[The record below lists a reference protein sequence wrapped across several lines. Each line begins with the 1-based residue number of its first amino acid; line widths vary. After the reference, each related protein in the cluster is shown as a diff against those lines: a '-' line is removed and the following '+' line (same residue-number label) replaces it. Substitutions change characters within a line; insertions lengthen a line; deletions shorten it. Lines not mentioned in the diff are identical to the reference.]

1 MPSRYKCG
9 KYTTLYLDNIVSML
23 EDPERYGE
31 ILRWTRDGRA
41 FQVLDRVRLVAEAL
55 PSKGGKVCK
64 YVSFKKQMN
73 NYGFASRDDE
83 FFHIHF
89 NRANPKG
96 AKLAYRVCREDGATK
111 AALAAANAP
120 EPLAPSV
127 AAPLAPVAAP
137 FVAAPFVA
145 APFVAAPFVAA
156 PLAPVAAPSVAAPAP
171 EFAFYH
177 HLNTRCLCLL
187 ATGSDCSCEFDWSEP
202 LVPI

>member
-1 MPSRYKCG
+1 MPSHYKCS
-9 KYTTLYLDNIVSML
+9 KYTLYLDKIVSML

-41 FQVLDRVRLVAEAL
+41 FKVLDRVRLVTEAL

-64 YVSFKKQMN
+64 YISFKKQMN
-73 NYGFASRDDE
+73 NYGFASREDE

-96 AKLAYRVCREDGATK
+96 AKLDYHVCREDEAADRSTATK
-111 AALAAANAP
+111 AALAAANAL
-120 EPLAPSV
+120 E
-127 AAPLAPVAAP
+127 PLAPVAALSVAALS
-137 FVAAPFVA
+137 VAAPS
-145 APFVAAPFVAA
+145 
-156 PLAPVAAPSVAAPAP
+156 VAAPSVAAPAP
-171 EFAFYH
+171 APEFAFYY
-177 HLNTRCLCLL
+177 HLNTWCLCLL